1 MHRGDW
7 RRRLAQRARGCNIPC
22 HEEAVSA
29 ILLAIAGLMS
39 AGSASAQW
47 HNSPQFD
54 RDLRACDRRGVN
66 FERCMWERGWQRGSG
81 RRWNHNQNWHRPPRH
96 WNHSPPRRN
105 QPRLSDMQQRAL
117 ANCRLLH
124 PSEQA
129 RCRAT
134 VMSTVGR

>member
-1 MHRGDW
+1 MKKTI
-7 RRRLAQRARGCNIPC
+7 LK
-22 HEEAVSA
+22 
-29 ILLAIAGLMS
+29 ILLAIAGLMM
-39 AGSASAQW
+39 AGSALAQW
-47 HNSPQFD
+47 HNSSQFD

-81 RRWNHNQNWHRPPRH
+81 QRWNHNQNWHRPPH
-96 WNHSPPRRN
+96 QQNWHNPPRQQNWHNPPRHN

-117 ANCRLLH
+117 DNCVLLH

-134 VMSTVGR
+134 VMSTVRR